1 MLHLRSSIFYL
12 RGLPHDAIGVRPA
25 GDPVQPAVE
34 VVAERARPQHA
45 EAVLLVQGID
55 LDYNIAH
62 RSKAEIRKAESRKQK
77 CSHVSFGTIDH
88 GGHDCHKFIGLLF
101 HWQSVR
107 LSNPTIF
114 AQ

>member
-1 MLHLRSSIFYL
+1 MSSILAPATSDFCFLLFPRLLSAFYFL
-12 RGLPHDAIGVRPA
+12 LFSHDGVGVRPD

-62 RSKAEIRKAESRKQK
+62 RSKAEIRKAESRNRPNQK
-77 CSHVSFGTIDH
+77 LPGEV
-88 GGHDCHKFIGLLF
+88 
-101 HWQSVR
+101 
-107 LSNPTIF
+107 
-114 AQ
+114 